1 MPLLRRT
8 VIQSMARTAV
18 RRPTV
23 IVVMNRLDAGGAEVA
38 CIEVVRAL
46 SPSCDLRV
54 VSLLDG
60 GAAAEKIRALGTKVS
75 LLGGGGILRT
85 LQAVYR
91 LGRMFHAERPH
102 VVITFLYLADLIG
115 GVLARIAAPGA
126 EVHWNVRNNV
136 LYRRQTGFLTFAA
149 SRINGLVSRI
159 VPASIVYCSELSR
172 RQHESIGYRRRD
184 ATVVENSTSGV
195 AFGFDPGLRD
205 AFRRDQFAAAFVF
218 LFVGR
223 FDPVKRVDLFI
234 EAGAAVAK
242 AYGEAAQFVLA
253 GRGME
258 ARNGELAAL
267 VAKTG
272 VGQQFHLLG
281 HVSDPQRLYCG
292 ADCLVLTSESEGSP
306 NVVFEAMAT
315 RLETIIF
322 GTPGTE
328 HIEGPGVTR
337 LNGRKLGDLVRS
349 MCELVGRGPTEVR
362 VRLSGDKTT
371 CRTAEHPLAT
381 HYRGML
387 SRS

>member
-1 MPLLRRT
+1 
-8 VIQSMARTAV
+8 
-18 RRPTV
+18 
-23 IVVMNRLDAGGAEVA
+23 MNRLDAGGAEVA
-38 CIEVVRAL
+38 CIELARAL
-46 SPSCDLRV
+46 SPSCDLHV

-60 GAAAEKIRALGTKVS
+60 GAAAEKIRSLGTKVS

-85 LQAVYR
+85 LRVVVK
-91 LGRMFHAERPH
+91 LGKMFRAERPQL
-102 VVITFLYLADLIG
+102 VITFLYLADLIG

-136 LYRRQTGFLTFAA
+136 LYRRQTGFLTFVA
-149 SRINGLVSRI
+149 SRLNGLVSRI
-159 VPASIVYCSELSR
+159 VPTSVVYCSELSR
-172 RQHESIGYRRRD
+172 RQHESIGYCCRES
-184 ATVVENSTSGV
+184 TVVENSTSGV
-195 AFGFDPGLRD
+195 GFGFDPALRQ
-205 AFRRDQFAAAFVF
+205 AFRRNQFAAAFLF

-242 AYGEAAQFVLA
+242 ACGEAAQFVLA

-258 ARNGELAAL
+258 ACNGELADL
-267 VAKTG
+267 VVRTG
-272 VGQQFHLLG
+272 VGGQFHLLG

-315 RLETIIF
+315 RLETIIL

-328 HIEGPGVTR
+328 HIEGPGLRR
-337 LNGRKLGDLVRS
+337 LNGRKLDDLVRS
-349 MCELVGRGPTEVR
+349 MCELVGRGPREVR
-362 VRLSGDKTT
+362 ERLSGDKTT
-371 CRTAEHPLAT
+371 CRTGEHPLAT

-387 SRS
+387 SRI